1 MDIRLL
7 AAGLFLLQKD
17 DPRNDR
23 GRREYQAQPCISS
36 FAHKVKPRNSLL
48 RIGGWAAPDACKDP
62 FPVTTQV
69 HNRTEKVGVRLKKMT
84 LNSPDTHSLHPKGYP
99 GETILKPR

>member
-1 MDIRLL
+1 MTRGMTG
-7 AAGLFLLQKD
+7 AGDSTKRSPAFPVLHT
-17 DPRNDR
+17 N
-23 GRREYQAQPCISS
+23 
-36 FAHKVKPRNSLL
+36 KVKPRNSLL